1 MRLGVNVPNFGPGT
15 NPDVLRRWAL
25 TVEGLGFDLLMVSDH
40 IAVTPDVAEQYPAPF
55 YEPFTTLSW
64 LAGLTRE
71 IRLGTTVLIVPYR
84 HPLLIARMA
93 ANLNDLSGG
102 RLVLGVGVGWA
113 TEEFSALGVPF
124 RDRGRLTDEHLLAI
138 RAAWQD
144 ETDYR
149 SGHIPLWIG
158 GNSDAALRRA
168 VRLGDAWHPLRFTPG
183 WMAEAAGRLTACAA
197 DQGRPAPALM
207 PRIALR
213 LTDAPVTASIS
224 GGDRLAGHGTIDQ
237 IMTDLGQLRALGADT
252 VVLDPFNGDHRETTQ
267 PERAWRTLATVAE
280 RAGSQD
286 IDTERS

>member
-25 TVEGLGFDLLMVSDH
+25 TVEGLGFDLLMLSDH

-113 TEEFSALGVPF
+113 REEFGALGVPF
-124 RDRGRLTDEHLLAI
+124 RDRGRLTDEYLLAI

-197 DQGRPAPALM
+197 EQGRPAPALM

-213 LTDAPVTASIS
+213 LTDAPVTASIP
-224 GGDRLAGHGTIDQ
+224 GADRLAGHGTIDQ
-237 IMTDLGQLRALGADT
+237 IMADLGQLRSLGADT

-280 RAGSQD
+280 RARSQD